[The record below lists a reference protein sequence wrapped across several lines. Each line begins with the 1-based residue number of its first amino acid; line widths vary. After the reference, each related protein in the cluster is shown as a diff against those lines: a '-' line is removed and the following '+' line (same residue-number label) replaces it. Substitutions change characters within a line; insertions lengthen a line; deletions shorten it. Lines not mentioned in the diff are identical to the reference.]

1 MLVMG
6 EWHMS
11 DDTRFLE
18 QADATVTSLDGYFNL
33 TTEENGIYLAVYPPQ
48 GEGQPVKVP
57 QITELLAKRAIDK
70 VENALLIRVVK
81 EALGTP
87 VKVAEKLAETEPV
100 IQILISRDRME
111 TTLQVDIPKGCRPV
125 SIDEIMDKIKDAGIV
140 YGIDSMAI
148 ESALT
153 RPGSTVVCAK
163 GLAPV
168 NGVNAIIT
176 YFVDL
181 ESKGRPVEL
190 DDGRVDFKNLNM
202 FTVVQ
207 KDELLAEKV
216 LATPGTA
223 GIDVLGNEVMAKPGK
238 DLVLP
243 TGKNVY
249 AVEGL
254 KLYAGQAGQI
264 VVANKKISVIPLIE
278 VKGDV
283 DLSTGNIEFV
293 GSVIVK
299 GSVQTGFTVKAEG
312 NVEIAGNVSGGIIE
326 GKNITVRMGIQ
337 GMNKGYIKASE
348 NVVAKYIE
356 NATVSAGKDVIVS
369 DVVLHSKVSAGK
381 RVIVEERR
389 GLIVGGQISA
399 GEEIRAKTIGT
410 HSATN
415 TDIEVGVNP
424 VLRQEYQ
431 TARKE
436 IKKLEFDSEQ
446 AQKALNILRA
456 MDQSRMPPDKH
467 EMLLKLTKA
476 QFHLIGQTETM
487 RNRVAEIEI
496 ALEEMRYGHIKVADT
511 VHPGVKLVVGTLV
524 KPVRDV
530 TKFVKFYAEDGEIK
544 TGSYK

>member
-1 MLVMG
+1 
-6 EWHMS
+6 MS

-18 QADATVTSLDGYFNL
+18 QADDTVSSLDGYFTI
-33 TTEENGIYLAVYPPQ
+33 TTDENGVYLAVYSPQ
-48 GEGQPVKVP
+48 GEGQPVKVS
-57 QITELLAKRAIDK
+57 QITELLATRGIDK
-70 VENALLIRVVK
+70 VENALLVRVVK

-87 VKVAEKLAETEPV
+87 IKVAEQLAETEPV
-100 IQILISRDRME
+100 IQVLVSRDRME
-111 TTLQVDIPKGCRPV
+111 TTLQVDMPKGCRPV
-125 SIDEIMDKIKDAGIV
+125 TIDDIMDKIKQSGIV
-140 YGIDSMAI
+140 YGIDGVAI
-148 ESALT
+148 EAART

-163 GLAPV
+163 GLPPV
-168 NGVNAIIT
+168 NGVNAGIT
-176 YFVDL
+176 YFLDL
-181 ESKGRPVEL
+181 ENKGRPVEL
-190 DDGRVDFKNLNM
+190 DDGRVDFKSLNM
-202 FTVVQ
+202 FTVVH
-207 KDELLAEKV
+207 KDELLAEKIP
-216 LATPGTA
+216 ATQGTA
-223 GIDVLGNEVMAKPGK
+223 GIDVLGNEVQAKPGK
-238 DLVLP
+238 DVVLP
-243 TGKNVY
+243 IGKNVY

-254 KLYAGQAGQI
+254 KAYAGQDGQL
-264 VVANKKISVIPLIE
+264 VVVNKKISVIPLIE
-278 VKGDV
+278 IKGDV

-312 NVEIAGNVSGGIIE
+312 NVEIAGNVSGGIVE
-326 GKNITVRMGIQ
+326 GKTVTVRMGIQ

-356 NATVSAGKDVIVS
+356 NATVFAGKDVIVS

-399 GEEIRAKTIGT
+399 GEEIKAKTIGT
-410 HSATN
+410 YSATN

-424 VLRQEYQ
+424 ALREEYQ
-431 TARKE
+431 TLRKE
-436 IKKLEFDSEQ
+436 IRKLEFDLEQ

-456 MDQSRMPPDKH
+456 MNQSTMPPDKH

-487 RNRVAEIEI
+487 RNRLAEIEI

-511 VHPGVKLVVGTLV
+511 VHPGVKLVIGTLV
-524 KPVRDV
+524 KPVRDA
-530 TKFVKFYAEDGEIK
+530 TKFANFYAEDGEIK